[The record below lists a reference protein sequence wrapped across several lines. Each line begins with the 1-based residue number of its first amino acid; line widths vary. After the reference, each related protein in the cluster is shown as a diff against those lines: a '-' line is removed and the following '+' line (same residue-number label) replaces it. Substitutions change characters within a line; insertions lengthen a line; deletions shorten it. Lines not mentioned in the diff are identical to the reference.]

1 MNTETAAANSKN
13 GVIGD
18 KKVKRINPLA
28 FTSLALTFGL
38 AVLVCMPMHAEDT
51 TTYNFE
57 TINFP
62 GDTFTQTL
70 GINNSDRIAGYHG
83 ATLNRSFT
91 LVLFSKAFI
100 NENFPGSAQTQVIA
114 INNSSKTAGFYID
127 AAGNTHGFTDQRG
140 SFLKVDFPGTP
151 FNQLLGQ
158 NDSGQ
163 AAGYYSTKADGTG
176 PDHAYIFDEFGSVFE
191 LLNIPASTSA
201 QATGINNSGN
211 VCGFFVDAK
220 GVNHGFLL
228 IRGRFELLHFPASA
242 GTQALGLNNKGQVV
256 GLYTDSSNNT
266 HGFVYTVGTK
276 TFQSIDDPDG
286 VGTTIVNG
294 INDKGV
300 LVGFFGTAP
309 INSGFVAIPRD
320 RDPNHE

>member
-1 MNTETAAANSKN
+1 M
-13 GVIGD
+13 
-18 KKVKRINPLA
+18 KRIKA
-28 FTSLALTFGL
+28 LALTLGL
-38 AVLVCMPMHAEDT
+38 AVLVCMPMYAQET

-57 TINFP
+57 TINYP
-62 GDTFTQTL
+62 GDTFTQLL
-70 GINNSDRIAGYHG
+70 GINNSGRIAGYHG
-83 ATLNRSFT
+83 ATVNRGFT
-91 LVLFSKAFI
+91 LVLSSKIFT

-114 INNSSKTAGFYID
+114 INNNSKTAGFYI
-127 AAGNTHGFTDQRG
+127 ASTGNTHGFTDSG
-140 SFLKVDFPGTP
+140 GTFLKVGYPGTP

-158 NDSGQ
+158 NDFGQ

-176 PDHAYIFDEFGSVFE
+176 PDHAYIYDEFGSVFE
-191 LLNIPASTSA
+191 LFNIPGSTSA

-228 IRGRFELLHFPASA
+228 ILGRFELLNFPAST

-266 HGFVYTVGTK
+266 HGFVYTVSTK
-276 TFQSIDDPDG
+276 TFQSEDDPDG
-286 VGTTIVNG
+286 IGTTIVNG

-309 INSGFVAIPRD
+309 INSGFVATPSER
-320 RDPNHE
+320 